1 VDQKEYIKML
11 ENKHIKM
18 LVVSSCLVM
27 SLGLG
32 LPRLSNA
39 AEIITVKSTASNS
52 QTVLGSTVVPYKE
65 VTITA
70 QMPGK
75 IVSLT
80 GEVGTRFKKG
90 DILAKIDDS
99 QLIAKKNTLW
109 SQITS
114 AQAALRNSQA
124 QYQREIVSPRSK
136 DITAMPGMGL
146 PSMMDIYMTRP
157 FYDMMGD
164 TDTDY
169 NRYSDLINS
178 QTGVKQAES
187 QVMTIWAQLN
197 ELDTKIK
204 DTVSIAPFEGIIMAK
219 MIEVGDAVQPGM
231 PLMKYG
237 FVKYLRLR
245 ADVPSMLVSSLR
257 KGMDVPV
264 RIGSINKAV
273 ARVSQIYPVADPS
286 RHTVVVKFD
295 LPVGILA
302 SPGMYA
308 EIFLPDSKP
317 GENTVITIPRTA
329 LIEGRS
335 LPTVLVVDEAN
346 KTSSLRLIRLGAS
359 QGNGIV
365 AVVSGLKENE
375 KIINNPPTGASSGW
389 YPGS

>member
-1 VDQKEYIKML
+1 ML

-18 LVVSSCLVM
+18 LVVDLCLVM
-27 SLGLG
+27 SMGLA
-32 LPRLSNA
+32 LPRLSSA
-39 AEIITVKSTASNS
+39 AEIIKVSSSASNS

-65 VTITA
+65 ITVTA

-80 GEVGTRFKKG
+80 GEVGSRFKKG
-90 DILAKIDDS
+90 EILAKIDDS

-114 AQAALRNSQA
+114 AQAALKNSQA

-136 DITAMPGMGL
+136 DITGMPGMGL

-157 FYDMMGD
+157 FYEMMGD
-164 TDTDY
+164 SDTDY
-169 NRYSDLINS
+169 NRYSDLMNS
-178 QTGVKQAES
+178 ATGVRQAES

-219 MIEVGDAVQPGM
+219 MVEVGDAVQPGM

-245 ADVPSMLVSSLR
+245 ADVPSMLVSSLK

-264 RIGSINKAV
+264 RIGSINKAM

-308 EIFLPDSKP
+308 EIFLPDST
-317 GENTVITIPRTA
+317 GGNSVITIPRTA

-335 LPTVLVVDEAN
+335 LPTVLVADESA
-346 KTSSLRLIRLGAS
+346 KTSSLRLIRLGAA

-365 AVVSGLKENE
+365 AVVSGLKAGE
-375 KIINNPPTGASSGW
+375 KIINNPPTGATSGW
-389 YPGS
+389 YPES